1 MDIKTKEHVT
11 GIFVFSV
18 GANLVGFL
26 LFSLL
31 IWLVSGIEGLQENIG
46 ECVIASA
53 ILSLGWFHNLGQ

>member
-1 MDIKTKEHVT
+1 MDIKTKERVT